1 LIDKRAPALY
11 FATTANNCRNLK
23 KPSSNVGWEKN
34 RHWGFALVHAVSLG
48 LILFASWLLMS
59 GIFEPLILIL
69 GVFSCALVVV
79 IAMRMDVI
87 DHEAVPVHLTF
98 KALLYWPWLL
108 WEIVKANVDV
118 TKRVL
123 GFADISPTMVRIKAT
138 QKTDL
143 GIVIFANS
151 ITLTPGTISID
162 VDEEGY
168 ILVHALSRDG
178 TEGLEGGDMDRR
190 VTELEGHD

>member
-1 LIDKRAPALY
+1 M
-11 FATTANNCRNLK
+11 
-23 KPSSNVGWEKN
+23 EKN
-34 RHWGFALVHAVSLG
+34 RHWGFALVHALSLG

-79 IAMRMDVI
+79 IAVRMDVI

-98 KALLYWPWLL
+98 KVLLYWPWLL
-108 WEIVKANVDV
+108 WEIVKANIDV

-190 VTELEGHD
+190 VTELEGRD

>member
-1 LIDKRAPALY
+1 
-11 FATTANNCRNLK
+11 
-23 KPSSNVGWEKN
+23 
-34 RHWGFALVHAVSLG
+34 
-48 LILFASWLLMS
+48 MS

-98 KALLYWPWLL
+98 KVLLYWPWLL
-108 WEIVKANVDV
+108 WEIVKANIDV

-123 GFADISPTMVRIKAT
+123 GFADINPTMVRIKAT

-162 VDEEGY
+162 VDEDGY

>member
-1 LIDKRAPALY
+1 
-11 FATTANNCRNLK
+11 
-23 KPSSNVGWEKN
+23 
-34 RHWGFALVHAVSLG
+34 
-48 LILFASWLLMS
+48 MS

-98 KALLYWPWLL
+98 KVLLYWPWLL
-108 WEIVKANVDV
+108 WEIVKANIDV

-162 VDEEGY
+162 VDEDGY

>member
-1 LIDKRAPALY
+1 ML
-11 FATTANNCRNLK
+11 
-23 KPSSNVGWEKN
+23 
-34 RHWGFALVHAVSLG
+34 
-48 LILFASWLLMS
+48 S

-79 IAMRMDVI
+79 IAVRMDVI

-98 KALLYWPWLL
+98 KVLLYWPWLL
-108 WEIVKANVDV
+108 WEIVKANIDV

>member
-1 LIDKRAPALY
+1 
-11 FATTANNCRNLK
+11 
-23 KPSSNVGWEKN
+23 
-34 RHWGFALVHAVSLG
+34 
-48 LILFASWLLMS
+48 MS

-69 GVFSCALVVV
+69 GVFSCALVVI

-87 DHEAVPVHLTF
+87 DHEAVPVHITV

-108 WEIVKANVDV
+108 WEIVKANIDV

-123 GFADISPTMVRIKAT
+123 GLAEISPTMVRIKAT

-162 VDEEGY
+162 VDEDGY
-168 ILVHALSRDG
+168 ILVHALSREG

-190 VTELEGHD
+190 VTELEGHG

>member
-1 LIDKRAPALY
+1 
-11 FATTANNCRNLK
+11 
-23 KPSSNVGWEKN
+23 
-34 RHWGFALVHAVSLG
+34 
-48 LILFASWLLMS
+48 MS

-69 GVFSCALVVV
+69 GVFSCGIVVV

-108 WEIVKANVDV
+108 WEIFKANIDV

-123 GFADISPTMVRIKAT
+123 GLAPISPTMVRIKAT

-162 VDEEGY
+162 VDEDGY
-168 ILVHALSRDG
+168 ILVHALSQDG

>member
-1 LIDKRAPALY
+1 M
-11 FATTANNCRNLK
+11 
-23 KPSSNVGWEKN
+23 EKN
-34 RHWGFALVHAVSLG
+34 RHWGFALVHALSLG

-79 IAMRMDVI
+79 IAVRMDVI

-98 KALLYWPWLL
+98 KVLLYWPWLL
-108 WEIVKANVDV
+108 WEIVKANIDV

>member
-1 LIDKRAPALY
+1 
-11 FATTANNCRNLK
+11 
-23 KPSSNVGWEKN
+23 
-34 RHWGFALVHAVSLG
+34 
-48 LILFASWLLMS
+48 MS

-69 GVFSCALVVV
+69 GVFSCALVVA
-79 IAMRMDVI
+79 IAVRMDVI

-98 KALLYWPWLL
+98 KVLMYWPWLL
-108 WEIVKANVDV
+108 WEIVKANIDV

>member
-1 LIDKRAPALY
+1 M
-11 FATTANNCRNLK
+11 
-23 KPSSNVGWEKN
+23 
-34 RHWGFALVHAVSLG
+34 VHAVTLG
-48 LILFASWLLMS
+48 LVLFASWLLMS
-59 GIFEPLILIL
+59 GIYIPLILIL
-69 GVFSCALVVV
+69 GVISCGIVVA

-108 WEIVKANVDV
+108 VEIVKANLDV

-123 GFADISPTMVRIKAT
+123 GLTPISPTMVRIKAT
-138 QKTDL
+138 QKTEL

-162 VDEEGY
+162 VHEDGD
-168 ILVHALSRDG
+168 ILIHALSRDG
-178 TEGLEGGDMDRR
+178 VEGLEGGEMDRR
-190 VTELEGHD
+190 VTEMEG

>member
-1 LIDKRAPALY
+1 
-11 FATTANNCRNLK
+11 
-23 KPSSNVGWEKN
+23 
-34 RHWGFALVHAVSLG
+34 
-48 LILFASWLLMS
+48 MS
-59 GIFEPLILIL
+59 GIFIPLILIL
-69 GVFSCALVVV
+69 GVFSCAVVVV

-87 DHEAVPVHLTF
+87 DHEAVPVHITF
-98 KALLYWPWLL
+98 KVLLYWPWLL

-123 GFADISPTMVRIKAT
+123 GLADISPTMVRIKAT

-143 GIVIFANS
+143 GLVIFANS

-162 VDEEGY
+162 VEEDGY
-168 ILVHALSRDG
+168 ILVHALSREG

-190 VTELEGHD
+190 ATGIEGHD

>member
-1 LIDKRAPALY
+1 M
-11 FATTANNCRNLK
+11 
-23 KPSSNVGWEKN
+23 GKN

-48 LILFASWLLMS
+48 FILLASWLLMS

-69 GVFSCALVVV
+69 GVFSCALVVA
-79 IAMRMDVI
+79 IAVRMDVI

-98 KALLYWPWLL
+98 KVLMYWPWLL
-108 WEIVKANVDV
+108 WEIVKANIDV

-143 GIVIFANS
+143 GIVIFTNS

-190 VTELEGHD
+190 VTELDGHD